1 MKLASDPK
9 NVDKVPPPLKA
20 AHMFASH
27 SVFLYL
33 FLSSRVLHLGFGG
46 CVGMPGMPIGL
57 TQPGH
62 LGTWVPG
69 YLGTWVPG
77 YLGT

>member
-33 FLSSRVLHLGFGG
+33 LLSSRVLHLGFGG

-57 TQPGH
+57 TQLPLSTAAATPGETN
-62 LGTWVPG
+62 L
-69 YLGTWVPG
+69 
-77 YLGT
+77 